1 MRKLQLADLIGPSEI
16 AIRCG
21 IHRGMP
27 AIEVTIYK
35 PYRKDRTMKQSHKF
49 AVVVAACIGLG
60 LTGVTAFAQPLGMGP
75 GMMHGMDHGAAAGG
89 HGPMAGATAMLT
101 KQDAGS
107 SADMGLVHD
116 LLMNHTKIRRTVT
129 NQPDGIKTVT
139 ESDDPQ
145 VAQTIKAHVTSM
157 SQRLKD
163 GREFNIFS
171 TTLPV
176 LFENRD
182 RINSVVEVT
191 EKGSV
196 VTRTSTDAK
205 VVAALQGHAAEVT
218 ELAQEGPVAMMRGM
232 MTRMAMGP
240 RGPRA
245 GMGRGN
251 VPAPQAPAATE
262 HSR

>member
-1 MRKLQLADLIGPSEI
+1 MKRSRKI
-16 AIRCG
+16 ALG
-21 IHRGMP
+21 
-27 AIEVTIYK
+27 
-35 PYRKDRTMKQSHKF
+35 
-49 AVVVAACIGLG
+49 VAASLG
-60 LTGVTAFAQPLGMGP
+60 VAMAVAAVFAQPFGMGP

-116 LLMNHTKIRRTVT
+116 LVMNHNKIKRTVT
-129 NQPDGIKTVT
+129 NLPDGIKTVT

-171 TTLPV
+171 ATLPV

-182 RINSVVEVT
+182 KIKSVVEAT

-232 MTRMAMGP
+232 MSRMAMGP
-240 RGPRA
+240 RAGTGPDS
-245 GMGRGN
+245 
-251 VPAPQAPAATE
+251 APESRAPAASGQL
-262 HSR
+262 H